1 MQWMKHNLEI
11 FGYNL
16 IQLSFSDFVCNHNQT
31 ALKDLHAEQE
41 VLFSKSLFCLG
52 FLYETIAVTHQYW
65 LLPSEV
71 IYVMLSWNQLKVNV
85 KLIHRHL
92 PKVHTHYLMTKFMS
106 SKADLWARKPKLTL
120 AYHSEVWSASLF
132 TMILPL
138 HLFTWLFDL
147 LPLFNMNI

>member
-16 IQLSFSDFVCNHNQT
+16 IQLSFTDFVCNHNQT

-71 IYVMLSWNQLKVNV
+71 IYVMLS
-85 KLIHRHL
+85 
-92 PKVHTHYLMTKFMS
+92 
-106 SKADLWARKPKLTL
+106 
-120 AYHSEVWSASLF
+120 
-132 TMILPL
+132 
-138 HLFTWLFDL
+138 
-147 LPLFNMNI
+147 